1 MLEHVTDLKSFADK
15 GTVIVIGP
23 VMDPEG
29 PGDLAVADAEYE
41 ENVRSMIAKDLPYSP
56 ISGRG
61 PPNAPGFGPGLM
73 VLPLYRRGLLQEN
86 YYGFFKNCGKL
97 SQGEYA

>member
-1 MLEHVTDLKSFADK
+1 MNEKEKQVMLEHVTDLKSFADK

-41 ENVRSMIAKDLPYSP
+41 ENVRSMIAKNLPDCPALDFRWGSSQYFWLW
-56 ISGRG
+56 SGPDG
-61 PPNAPGFGPGLM
+61 PPIALEGFTSRKQLQ
-73 VLPLYRRGLLQEN
+73 VL
-86 YYGFFKNCGKL
+86 
-97 SQGEYA
+97 